1 MQPCISHVRLHNQE
15 IKIMKNAVIVE
26 ACRTAVGSM
35 GGALKPLSATDLAC
49 AVIQGCI
56 DRSGIDPKEIDE
68 VILGQCRQTSDEP
81 NIARVASLKAGL
93 PESCPAH
100 TIMRQCASAM
110 SAVHTGAM
118 QIKCGISDVVLA
130 GGTESMSNAVFYVR
144 NARWGVGTG
153 NTQFVDALTEG
164 QYKSQPEEVYGSYNM
179 GATAENIAEQLG
191 ITREEQEEFSLASQ
205 QKAIQA
211 IDSGRFKDEIVPV
224 TVPQGRKKPPIVFDT
239 DEFPK
244 RDTSLEKM
252 AKLRPAFNIRHD
264 EEGRLYNDTALTG
277 TVTAAT
283 SSGRND
289 GASAML
295 LMSEE
300 KAKEL
305 GLKPIARIIG
315 MGTAG
320 NDPRAMGLGPVYA
333 VPKALANAG
342 LKDDD
347 IQLIELNEAF
357 AAQAIGCIKELHW
370 EDKMDIINVNGGAIA
385 LGHPVGSSGC
395 RIIVTLIHEMKKRGL
410 KYGLATLCIAGGMG
424 QATVIEMCE

>member
-1 MQPCISHVRLHNQE
+1 ME
-15 IKIMKNAVIVE
+15 MKNVVIVE
-26 ACRTAVGSM
+26 ACRTAVGSF
-35 GGALKPLSATDLAC
+35 GGALRPVSAYDLAC
-49 AVIQGCI
+49 TVMKGVL

-68 VILGQCRQTSDEP
+68 VIMGQCRQTSDEP
-81 NIARVASLKAGL
+81 NIARVAALKVGI
-93 PESCPAH
+93 PESASAH
-100 TIMRQCASAM
+100 TVMRQCASGM
-110 SAVHTGAM
+110 TAVQNGAM
-118 QIKCGISDVVLA
+118 QIMTGVSDVVLA

-153 NTQFVDALTEG
+153 NTEFVDAVTEG
-164 QYKSQPEEVYGSYNM
+164 QFKSQPEEMYGRYNM
-179 GATAENIAEQLG
+179 GATAENIAETLG
-191 ITREEQEEFSLASQ
+191 ITRQEQDEFSMESQ
-205 QKAIQA
+205 RRAIAA
-211 IDSGRFKDEIVPV
+211 IDAGRFKDEIVPV
-224 TVPQGRKKPPIVFDT
+224 TVPQGRKKPPIEFDT

-244 RDTSLEKM
+244 RDTNLEKM
-252 AKLRPAFNIRHD
+252 AKLKPCFNITHAED
-264 EEGRLYNDTALTG
+264 GRLFNTKELTG
-277 TVTAAT
+277 TVTAAS

-305 GLKPIARIIG
+305 GLKPLAKIIG

-320 NDPRAMGLGPVYA
+320 ADPKQMGLGPVYA
-333 VPKALANAG
+333 VPKALKYAG
-342 LKDDD
+342 LTMDD

-357 AAQAIGCIKELHW
+357 AAQSLGCIKQLGW

-395 RIIVTLIHEMKKRGL
+395 RILVTLLYEMKRRGL

-424 QATVIEMCE
+424 QATIIEMCD

>member
-1 MQPCISHVRLHNQE
+1 MELRNV
-15 IKIMKNAVIVE
+15 VIVE
-26 ACRTAVGSM
+26 ACRTAVGTF
-35 GGALKPLSATDLAC
+35 GGSLRPVSAYDLAC
-49 AVIQGCI
+49 CVMQGI
-56 DRSGIDPKEIDE
+56 LDRSGIDPKEIDE

-81 NIARVASLKAGL
+81 NIARMAALKVGI
-93 PESCPAH
+93 PESASAH
-100 TIMRQCASAM
+100 TVMRQCASGM
-110 SAVHTGAM
+110 TAVQNGAM
-118 QIKCGISDVVLA
+118 QIMTGVSDVVLA
-130 GGTESMSNAVFYVR
+130 GGTESMSNAVFYIR

-153 NTQFVDALTEG
+153 NTELVDAVTEG
-164 QYKSQPEEVYGSYNM
+164 QFRSQPTEMYGRYNM
-179 GATAENIAEQLG
+179 GATAENIAETLG
-191 ITREEQEEFSLASQ
+191 ITREEQDAFSMMSQ
-205 QKAIQA
+205 ERAIAA
-211 IDSGRFKDEIVPV
+211 IDAGRFKDEIVPM

-252 AKLRPAFNIRHD
+252 AKLKPCFNITKD
-264 EEGRLYNDTALTG
+264 EDGKLFNTSELTG
-277 TVTAAT
+277 TVTAAS

-300 KAKEL
+300 KAKAL
-305 GLKPIARIIG
+305 GLKPMAKLIG

-320 NDPRAMGLGPVYA
+320 CDPRTMGLGPVYA
-333 VPKALANAG
+333 VPKALKYAG
-342 LKDDD
+342 LTMDD

-357 AAQAIGCIKELHW
+357 AAQSLGCIKQLGW

-395 RIIVTLIHEMKKRGL
+395 RILVTLLYEMKRRGL

-424 QATVIEMCE
+424 QATIVEMC

>member
-1 MQPCISHVRLHNQE
+1 MEL
-15 IKIMKNAVIVE
+15 KNVVIVE
-26 ACRTAVGSM
+26 ACRTAVGSF
-35 GGALKPLSATDLAC
+35 GGSLRPVSAYDMAC
-49 AVIQGCI
+49 CVMQGI
-56 DRSGIDPKEIDE
+56 LDRSGIDPKEIDE
-68 VILGQCRQTSDEP
+68 VIMGQCRQTSDEP
-81 NIARVASLKAGL
+81 DIARMAALKVGIPDTAS
-93 PESCPAH
+93 AH
-100 TIMRQCASAM
+100 TVMRQCASGM
-110 SAVHTGAM
+110 TAVQNGAM
-118 QIKCGISDVVLA
+118 QIMTGVSDVVLA
-130 GGTESMSNAVFYVR
+130 GGTESMSNAVFYIR

-153 NTQFVDALTEG
+153 NTELVDAVTEG
-164 QYKSQPEEVYGSYNM
+164 QFRSQPTEMYGRYNM
-179 GATAENIAEQLG
+179 GATAENIAETLG
-191 ITREEQEEFSLASQ
+191 ITREEQDEFSMMSQ
-205 QKAIQA
+205 QRAIAA
-211 IDSGRFKDEIVPV
+211 IDEGRFKDEIVPI

-252 AKLRPAFNIRHD
+252 AKLKPCFNITHD
-264 EEGRLYNDTALTG
+264 ADGKIFNTSELTG
-277 TVTAAT
+277 TVTAAS

-305 GLKPIARIIG
+305 GLKPLAKIIG

-320 NDPRAMGLGPVYA
+320 CDPRTMGLGPVYA
-333 VPKALANAG
+333 VPKALKYAG
-342 LKDDD
+342 LSIDD

-357 AAQAIGCIKELHW
+357 AAQSLGCIKQLGW

-395 RIIVTLIHEMKKRGL
+395 RILVTLLYEMRRRGL

-424 QATVIEMCE
+424 QATIIEVCD